1 MGNKSK
7 SHAEARG
14 CSVKLEHEGNTAV
27 GLEKS
32 ADARSP
38 GSHPQ
43 KLRLQTVGRRKPGGE
58 KPSGE
63 ERSQSLP

>member
-1 MGNKSK
+1 M
-7 SHAEARG
+7 
-14 CSVKLEHEGNTAV
+14 KLEHEGNTAV

-38 GSHPQ
+38 GSHPGE
-43 KLRLQTVGRRKPGGE
+43 KLRLQTVGRRRPGE

-63 ERSQSLP
+63 ERSQSPP